1 MKFTSP
7 VISAASG
14 SIAGIT
20 YSRNRGG
27 NYQRARAV
35 PTNPNTVRQQTLREA
50 VGSLSNTW
58 NNGLTDLQRD
68 AWNLYAANTPVID
81 PLGQSIKLSGF
92 NMFVRTNSLQLQG
105 GLGLLL
111 GAPSVFNLGATPAIT
126 GFTVDIGA
134 DPGGLAV
141 QGTVE
146 GATDTDAVVLF
157 LGRPTNPGVSFFRG
171 PYRFW
176 GAFPTDSDGAFS
188 QTSNTPEYP
197 FPIAEGNKVYV
208 RARAILIDGR
218 CSANAQATTIV
229 ANTP

>member
-35 PTNPNTVRQQTLREA
+35 PTNPNTPRQQGVREA
-50 VGSLSNTW
+50 LGSLSNSW
-58 NNGLTDLQRD
+58 NNTLTGAQRD

-92 NMFVRTNSLQLQG
+92 NMFVRTNTVTALA
-105 GLGLLL
+105 GLPLLA
-111 GAPSVFNLGATPAIT
+111 GAPSTFNLGSTPAINT
-126 GFTVDIGA
+126 FSVDIGA

-141 QGTVE
+141 SGTVD
-146 GATDTDAVVLF
+146 GADATSAIVF
-157 LGRPTNPGVSFFRG
+157 SLGRPTNPGVSFFRG
-171 PYRFW
+171 PYRFMRSE
-176 GAFPTDSDGAFS
+176 ATDGAGIY
-188 QTSNTPEYP
+188 TIGDDTTTYP

-208 RARAILIDGR
+208 SVRALLVDGR
-218 CSANAQATTIV
+218 LSAIAQASTIV